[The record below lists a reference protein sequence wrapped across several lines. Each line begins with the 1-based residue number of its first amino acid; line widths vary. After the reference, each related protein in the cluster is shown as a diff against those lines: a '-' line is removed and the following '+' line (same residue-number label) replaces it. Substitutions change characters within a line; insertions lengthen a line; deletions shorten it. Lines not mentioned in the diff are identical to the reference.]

1 MSFSIITP
9 VLNSER
15 VIKNFLDNITK
26 STKNLNFEIIF
37 ADGGSNDKTLEIIN
51 NFKNILPIR
60 VYDNPKKDFES
71 GRVVGIKNSKYDII
85 FFLDSDN
92 FITDTKF
99 FLKFLKAY
107 EDENILAAEPSSYTY
122 MKDDNTAN
130 KIHSLIGCADPISV
144 FIKNYAH
151 YSNIS
156 KKLMGINFLNIN
168 NRDFVKIKFIDK
180 IPTIGANGFTIR
192 KKALQKLKN
201 YKNFSDI
208 GRFVEFT
215 SIYND
220 YNFAKIKTNIYHKS
234 FDGYLHFCFKQ
245 KRRIKLYLLYRNK
258 RINTGYN
265 WSTNRIGLFNFTL
278 ANLFVFP
285 LIIQATIGFFNKNS
299 KAWFF
304 YPLYSLTTFYIYS
317 FYFLIDFFRKTSQY
331 KFENYKT

>member
-9 VLNSER
+9 VLNAER
-15 VIKNFLDNITK
+15 VIENFLNYIAK

-37 ADGGSNDKTLEIIN
+37 ADGGSSDRTLEIIN
-51 NFKNILPIR
+51 NFKNELPISI
-60 VYDNPKKDFES
+60 YNNPKKDFES
-71 GRVVGIKNSKYDII
+71 GRVVGIKNSKYDLI

-92 FITDTKF
+92 FITDRKF
-99 FLKFLKAY
+99 FLKFLEAY
-107 EDENILAAEPSSYTY
+107 KDESILAAEPSGYTY
-122 MKDDNTAN
+122 IKNDNIAN

-151 YSNIS
+151 YNNIF
-156 KKLMGINFLNIN
+156 KKMMGINYLNIDHK
-168 NRDFVKIKFIDK
+168 DFVKIKFIDK

-192 KKALQKLKN
+192 KKALKKLKN

-215 SIYND
+215 NIYNN
-220 YNFAKIKTNIYHKS
+220 YNFAKIKTDIYHKS

-245 KRRIKLYLLYRNK
+245 KRRIKLYLLHKNK
-258 RINTGYN
+258 GINTGYN
-265 WSTNRIGLFNFTL
+265 WSINRIGLFYFTL
-278 ANLFVFP
+278 ANLFLLP
-285 LIIQATIGFFNKNS
+285 LIIQATLGFFNKKS

-317 FYFLIDFFRKTSQY
+317 FYFLVNFFRKTSRY